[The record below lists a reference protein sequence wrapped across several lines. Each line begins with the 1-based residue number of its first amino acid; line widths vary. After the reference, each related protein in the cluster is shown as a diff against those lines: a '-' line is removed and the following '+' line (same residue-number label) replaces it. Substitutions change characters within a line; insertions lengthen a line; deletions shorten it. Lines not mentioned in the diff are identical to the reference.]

1 MNFLLISKR
10 LFLSKLFMILPGL
23 YSFFIF
29 SVTYKRVSMYIVE
42 EKRVKC
48 NEQFLKYFFG
58 NKRQSIKTFVRIFIE
73 NSFVM
78 HSDNQIG
85 YCAFCCY
92 YFKVI
97 SRISSL
103 FHNPISIFACSKYFS
118 NYLVQFTEMF

>member
-1 MNFLLISKR
+1 
-10 LFLSKLFMILPGL
+10 
-23 YSFFIF
+23 
-29 SVTYKRVSMYIVE
+29 MYIAE

-73 NSFVM
+73 KSFVM

-92 YFKVI
+92 I
-97 SRISSL
+97 SKL
-103 FHNPISIFACSKYFS
+103 FQEYLLYSIIRYRFLLAPNIF
-118 NYLVQFTEMF
+118 LII